1 MRFSL
6 KSFKKTN
13 YFRSLSTII
22 FSFFIMYVDN
32 NLYILEGIKSKLTS
46 TSVFFFETVSL
57 ENKKIIDQYVNFKSR
72 KELISEIELLEKN
85 NLLLK
90 SMVSSQSILLI
101 DIHNLRSLLELKKN
115 SKQEI
120 IIGEVVVYAPSA
132 TSKQFIINKGL
143 KNGIEIGQP
152 VLSDQ
157 GLLGQIINVNETN
170 SVVSLI
176 SNSNQLVPVQ
186 IMRTGN
192 LSVLKGT
199 GDNNELELI
208 YVSNKDDVIEG
219 DMLVTSGIDE
229 IYPSGLPVAR
239 VKKVK
244 KNQNDALAFVA
255 CEPHAS
261 LFSNKYVAVIKSK

>member
-13 YFRSLSTII
+13 YFRSLSTVL
-22 FSFFIMYVDN
+22 FSFFLMYLDN
-32 NLYILEGIKSKLTS
+32 NLYILEKFKKNLTS
-46 TSVFFFETVSL
+46 TSIFFFETVSL

-101 DIHNLRSLLELKKN
+101 DINNLRSLTGLKKN

-152 VLSDQ
+152 VLSDH

-176 SNSNQLVPVQ
+176 SDSNQLVPVQ

-219 DMLVTSGIDE
+219 DMIVTSGIDE

-244 KNQNDALAFVA
+244 KSQNGALAFVA

-261 LFSNKYVAVIKSK
+261 LFSNKFVAIIKNK

>member
-13 YFRSLSTII
+13 YFRSLTTVL
-22 FSFFIMYVDN
+22 FSFFLMYLDN
-32 NLYILEGIKSKLTS
+32 NLYILEGIKKKLTS
-46 TSVFFFETVSL
+46 TSIFFFETVSL
-57 ENKKIIDQYVNFKSR
+57 ENKKIIDKYVNFKSR
-72 KELISEIELLEKN
+72 DQLISEIEFLEKN

-90 SMVSSQSILLI
+90 SMISSQSILLI

-152 VLSDQ
+152 VVGDQ
-157 GLLGQIINVNETN
+157 GLLGQIITVNEIN

-176 SNSNQLVPVQ
+176 SDSNQLVPVQ
-186 IMRTGN
+186 IMRTGK

-208 YVSNKDDVIEG
+208 YVSNRDDVIEG
-219 DMLVTSGIDE
+219 DMIVTSGIDE

-244 KNQNDALAFVA
+244 KNQNDVLAFVA

>member
-13 YFRSLSTII
+13 YFRSLTTVL
-22 FSFFIMYVDN
+22 FSFFLMYLDN
-32 NLYILEGIKSKLTS
+32 NLYILEGIKKKLTS
-46 TSVFFFETVSL
+46 TSIFFFETVSL
-57 ENKKIIDQYVNFKSR
+57 ENKKIIDKYVNFKSR
-72 KELISEIELLEKN
+72 DQLISEIELLEKN

-90 SMVSSQSILLI
+90 SMISSQSVLLI

-152 VLSDQ
+152 VVSDQ
-157 GLLGQIINVNETN
+157 GLLGQIINVNEIN

-176 SNSNQLVPVQ
+176 SDSNQLVPVQ
-186 IMRTGN
+186 IMRTGK

-208 YVSNKDDVIEG
+208 YVSNRDDVIEG
-219 DMLVTSGIDE
+219 DMIVTSGIDE

-244 KNQNDALAFVA
+244 KNQNDVLAFVA

>member
-32 NLYILEGIKSKLTS
+32 NLYILEGIKSNLTS

-57 ENKKIIDQYVNFKSR
+57 ENKKIIDKYVNFKSR
-72 KELISEIELLEKN
+72 DQLISEIELLEKN

-90 SMVSSQSILLI
+90 SMISSQSALLI
-101 DIHNLRSLLELKKN
+101 DIHNLRSLLGLKKN
-115 SKQEI
+115 SNQEI
-120 IIGEVVVYAPSA
+120 VIGEVIVYAPSA

-143 KNGIEIGQP
+143 KDGIAIGQA
-152 VLSDQ
+152 VVGDQ
-157 GLLGQIINVNETN
+157 GLLGQIINVNEIN

-186 IMRTGN
+186 IMRTGKF
-192 LSVLKGT
+192 SVLKGT
-199 GDNNELELI
+199 GDNNGLELI
-208 YVSNKDDVIEG
+208 YVSNRDDIIEG
-219 DMLVTSGIDE
+219 DMIVTSGIDE
-229 IYPSGLPVAR
+229 IYPGGLPVAR
-239 VKKVK
+239 VKKIK
-244 KNQNDALAFVA
+244 KSQNDALAFVS

>member
-1 MRFSL
+1 M
-6 KSFKKTN
+6 
-13 YFRSLSTII
+13 I
-22 FSFFIMYVDN
+22 
-32 NLYILEGIKSKLTS
+32 
-46 TSVFFFETVSL
+46 
-57 ENKKIIDQYVNFKSR
+57 
-72 KELISEIELLEKN
+72 
-85 NLLLK
+85 
-90 SMVSSQSILLI
+90 SSQSILLI
-101 DIHNLRSLLELKKN
+101 DIHNLRSLLELKKI

-143 KNGIEIGQP
+143 KNGIQIGQP
-152 VLSDQ
+152 VVGDQ
-157 GLLGQIINVNETN
+157 GLLGQIINVNEIN

-176 SNSNQLVPVQ
+176 SDSNQLVPVQ

-219 DMLVTSGIDE
+219 DMIVTSGIDE

-261 LFSNKYVAVIKSK
+261 LFSNKFVAVIKNK